1 MRVDASACGSQDAAV
16 LHALTRS
23 GLVLAG
29 ILLLAVGVGNVVAGQ
44 SKVAQYAELV
54 AATAPHAAH
63 APATL
68 FPAASEGEER
78 HELAGAKKNFYE
90 LLVTAGWSLV
100 VLGAALIAIGAL
112 RTWTRMPR
120 AVPRSPLAN

>member
-1 MRVDASACGSQDAAV
+1 V
-16 LHALTRS
+16 LHALARS

-44 SKVAQYAELV
+44 SKVAQYTEL
-54 AATAPHAAH
+54 ATLTTPRTPR

-68 FPAASEGEER
+68 FPVASEGEER
-78 HELAGAKKNFYE
+78 HELAGAKKAFYE
-90 LLVTAGWSLV
+90 LLVTAGWLLV

-120 AVPRSPLAN
+120 AAPRSRLAN

>member
-1 MRVDASACGSQDAAV
+1 M
-16 LHALTRS
+16 LHALARS

-44 SKVAQYAELV
+44 SKVAQYTEL
-54 AATAPHAAH
+54 ATATAPRAVH

-68 FPAASEGEER
+68 FPAASEAQER
-78 HELAGAKKNFYE
+78 HDLAGAKKDFYE
-90 LLVTAGWSLV
+90 LLVTAGWYLV
-100 VLGAALIAIGAL
+100 LLGAALIAIGAL
-112 RTWTRMPR
+112 RAWTRMPR